1 MLTCLVHTYL
11 VEIAGHGPEEISSS
25 LDTSLMI
32 NVQSALT
39 KSGTFAVISFL
50 LDKGCL
56 DCSSL
61 STDVCPSLKGGP
73 IPELA

>member
-1 MLTCLVHTYL
+1 
-11 VEIAGHGPEEISSS
+11 
-25 LDTSLMI
+25 MI

-39 KSGTFAVISFL
+39 KSCTFAVTSFL
-50 LDKGCL
+50 LYKGRL
-56 DCSSL
+56 ERSSL